1 VSPDA
6 ADDVAGRPAARV
18 PWQDRVGRLTL
29 FSRRH
34 RAGLLLGVA
43 LLAATLGIAVGRA
56 TAPGGD
62 VEARE
67 AVEANLLPLALDADG
82 IWTSGIDDG
91 APVSEALVALRHD
104 HDASLVEAD
113 LARWLEGYDSVLV
126 RLAGADLPVS
136 ARPVQRQF
144 MAAVTLSRD
153 AAEVLGHAAKATDD
167 DLRRDL
173 TTEVGRLRQR
183 SEQLMQS
190 ARASVSEL
198 TGGRADVSP
207 MSPLT
212 TFMDG
217 GS

>member
-1 VSPDA
+1 VD
-6 ADDVAGRPAARV
+6 DDVAVRPAARV
-18 PWQDRVGRLTL
+18 AWQDRVGRLKL

-34 RAGLLLGVA
+34 RAGLLLAVA
-43 LLAATLGIAVGRA
+43 LLAATVGIAVGRA

-62 VEARE
+62 VEGRD

-82 IWTSGIDDG
+82 IWTSGIDGG
-91 APVSEALVALRHD
+91 APVSQALVALRHD
-104 HDASLVEAD
+104 DDASLVEAS
-113 LARWLEGYDSVLV
+113 LEGWLESYDSVLV

-153 AAEVLGHAAKATDD
+153 AAEVLGHAAQATDGE
-167 DLRRDL
+167 LRRDL

-190 ARASVSEL
+190 AKASGSEL
-198 TGGRADVSP
+198 TGQRADVSP

-212 TFMDG
+212 PFRDDA
-217 GS
+217 S